1 MPEKTS
7 GGSRIASLVGLGLAG
22 VGVAHFVK
30 PELFDDV
37 TGQAFPRETRKHVYI
52 DGGIETAIGLGLAS
66 AKTRKLAVL
75 GLLGYGA
82 YLAGN
87 VARNR

>member
-1 MPEKTS
+1 MSDKNS
-7 GGSRIASLVGLGLAG
+7 GGSRFATLAGLGVAG
-22 VGVAHFVK
+22 VGVAHFVR

-37 TGQAFPRETRKHVYI
+37 TQQAFPRETRKHVYI

-66 AKTRKLAVL
+66 RKTRKLAII

-87 VARNR
+87 VVRNR

>member
-1 MPEKTS
+1 MPDNDS
-7 GGSRIASLVGLGLAG
+7 GGSRFATLAGLGLAG
-22 VGVAHFVK
+22 LGAAHFVR
-30 PELFDDV
+30 PELFDYL
-37 TGQAFPRETRKHVYI
+37 TQQAFPHDTRKHLYI

-66 AKTRKLAVL
+66 PKTRKLAVV

-87 VARNR
+87 VVRNR

>member
-1 MPEKTS
+1 MAEKKS
-7 GGSRIASLVGLGLAG
+7 GGSPLATLAGLGLAG
-22 VGVAHFVK
+22 AGVAHFVR
-30 PELFDDV
+30 PELFDTITEQV
-37 TGQAFPRETRKHVYI
+37 FPRETRKHVYI
-52 DGGIETAIGLGLAS
+52 DGGLETAIGLGLVS
-66 AKTRKLAVL
+66 SKTRKLAVL